1 MNRKPETM
9 RTFLRGNVWERD
21 VKYEKEKSKDS
32 IADRRDRN
40 FKRKHCSIG
49 RGIFH
54 FKC

>member
-32 IADRRDRN
+32 IADRRDRRN
-40 FKRKHCSIG
+40 IPLQMLKL
-49 RGIFH
+49 
-54 FKC
+54 